1 MRHYLCGEGKGRR
14 VKEVCSLLGYARQS
28 YYGRLEEE
36 GRWRATVGI
45 VLEAV
50 RETRRYLPKSGW
62 RQLVADNAALLA
74 ELGVGRDSFLGIL
87 RDAGLMQEV
96 KRHGARTTFSG
107 HGLMFHKNMLKEIE
121 VCRAAQVFVA
131 DITYI
136 RTLEGFLYLALVT
149 DSHTRKVVG
158 WDASDSLELEG
169 ALRACR
175 MAMGGLPRGLAKGLV
190 HHSDHGAQYCSK
202 AYVEFIRGHG
212 SLMSMGEVGNCYE
225 NAQAESVNGRL
236 KVEFLL
242 DATFPTKGAALA
254 AIANGVKMYNTKRPH
269 GKIGMQRPDRFHE
282 GEMAKLLEE

>member
-1 MRHYLCGEGKGRR
+1 M
-14 VKEVCSLLGYARQS
+14 GYSRQS
-28 YYGRLEEE
+28 YYARLEEE
-36 GRWRATVGI
+36 GRWRATIGM

-50 RETRRYLPKSGW
+50 RESRRSLPKSGY
-62 RQLVADNAALLA
+62 RQLMADNAALLA

-87 RDAGLMQEV
+87 RDLGLMQEV

-107 HGLMFHKNMLKEIE
+107 HGLMFHNNLLKETE

-149 DSHTRKVVG
+149 DSHTRKIVG

-175 MAMGGLPRGLAKGLV
+175 MAMEGLSKGLAKGLV

-202 AYVEFIRGHG
+202 AYVDYIRGQG
-212 SLMSMGEVGNCYE
+212 ALMSMGEVGNCYE

-242 DATFPTKGAALA
+242 DATFPTKKAALA
-254 AIANGVKMYNTKRPH
+254 AVANGVKMYNTRRPH
-269 GKIGMQRPDRFHE
+269 GKIGMQTPERFHE
-282 GEMAKLLEE
+282 SEMAGLARE